1 MADYKSRFQFLLKE
15 KFFVSR
21 PFSRKIRGEMGT
33 IHLAIIVERRPSHL
47 GCLVSGVNYVEGSV
61 CVSRK
66 PGSCVNVATV
76 VVFHRPLGE

>member
-1 MADYKSRFQFLLKE
+1 
-15 KFFVSR
+15 
-21 PFSRKIRGEMGT
+21 MGT